1 MADMKC
7 AVVST
12 VRFPEFGCGV
22 VRSFAGYHLA
32 KGFSHVFLFFD
43 DENDAGIQI
52 VKSNFNA
59 SQVTVILP
67 DSTIKTSWR
76 MCPSYPTL
84 KHYVKTQV
92 HARQRLN
99 CEVALNIALKQGIQW
114 LLHIDS
120 DELFYTPEPSVQ
132 EHFCNLERSNICQMT
147 YLNHE
152 GVPEA
157 EPTDSTGVDYFFE
170 TTLFRKHH
178 STVKMSSAASE
189 CMSFWEERRTHGQY
203 FLAYDIGK
211 SADRVT
217 QGVSTVNVHKFF
229 VPESKENRKSCTA
242 ILDPRHLALEN
253 YHNLQYPCILHFVVC
268 GFPWLQSK
276 YKMLGRFPDAWYEG
290 KVPIAPSFHLEARD
304 IVLDKNNNAVLK
316 LYLDQVM
323 LSSSSGMKNKMLESG
338 VCERITGHADILKS
352 LYGKP
357 LWVGKT
363 LEQNLGA
370 EGLASGSNRTEEDV
384 SKAPIDEKSH
394 TQDAARKVV
403 PKTRPGQDAAKKGTT
418 PTMTYEKAWVIA
430 ASINKFLK

>member
-1 MADMKC
+1 
-7 AVVST
+7 
-12 VRFPEFGCGV
+12 
-22 VRSFAGYHLA
+22 
-32 KGFSHVFLFFD
+32 
-43 DENDAGIQI
+43 
-52 VKSNFNA
+52 
-59 SQVTVILP
+59 
-67 DSTIKTSWR
+67 
-76 MCPSYPTL
+76 
-84 KHYVKTQV
+84 
-92 HARQRLN
+92 
-99 CEVALNIALKQGIQW
+99 
-114 LLHIDS
+114 
-120 DELFYTPEPSVQ
+120 
-132 EHFCNLERSNICQMT
+132 
-147 YLNHE
+147 
-152 GVPEA
+152 
-157 EPTDSTGVDYFFE
+157 
-170 TTLFRKHH
+170 
-178 STVKMSSAASE
+178 
-189 CMSFWEERRTHGQY
+189 MSFWEERRTHGQY

-211 SADRVT
+211 SAVRVT

-370 EGLASGSNRTEEDV
+370 EGLASGLNRTEEDV
-384 SKAPIDEKSH
+384 YKAPIDEKSH
-394 TQDAARKVV
+394 PQDAARKVV